1 MLRLQREDFEEI
13 WNQTLILQII
23 DNLKAWKL
31 KEEVMLLRLPE
42 ARKKYV
48 LLSQVW
54 VGKTRSHCMR
64 QIFLTY
70 HQI

>member
-1 MLRLQREDFEEI
+1 
-13 WNQTLILQII
+13 
-23 DNLKAWKL
+23 
-31 KEEVMLLRLPE
+31 MLLRLPE